1 MSDDGFTTTHFNSE
15 SNTGSN
21 VTLFA
26 PTTVTIN
33 ASDISLA
40 LMGVSTSGD
49 YLVDCC
55 LTLDVSWA
63 RAALRWANNDADT
76 RDFTLNTNANFSN
89 AIRDVLDGAINT
101 TVKKSDVSAYYDT
114 MGTSAEENLAAHV
127 LGYATHHI
135 LGDAD
140 LRHIL
145 LNAQA
150 FMDDVSATK
159 IGASFESNLTD
170 MSDGQV
176 MLETLNNYDYS
187 GGSPKGRFDALSEL
201 DLMDNSYTTSPFPLQ
216 ADDKILLKVRVQG
229 DGIGGVIDHRVQP
242 VLGNL
247 TSDNTDAQTISNP
260 GNDTVPPAEWL
271 VRITLKAKND
281 SNVKE
286 ESGYSFPLSG
296 NHDQS

>member
-1 MSDDGFTTTHFNSE
+1 MSGFTTTHFNSE
-15 SNTGSN
+15 NNTNNN

-26 PTTVTIN
+26 PTTVTVN

-76 RDFTLNTNANFSN
+76 RDFYPNANASFGE
-89 AIRDVLDGAINT
+89 AVRDVLEGAINT
-101 TVKKSDVSAYYDT
+101 TVKKSTASEYYET
-114 MGTSAEENLAAHV
+114 MGTSAEENLAGHV
-127 LGYATHHI
+127 LGYATHAI

-159 IGASFESNLTD
+159 IGASFNTNLTD
-170 MSDGQV
+170 ASDGQV
-176 MLETLNNYDYS
+176 MLETLNNYDYN
-187 GGSPKGRFDALSEL
+187 GGTPRNRFDALSEL
-201 DLMDNSYTTSPFPLQ
+201 DLMDNSYNSSPFPLL
-216 ADDKILLKVRVQG
+216 ADDRILIKVRVQG
-229 DGIGGVIDHRVQP
+229 DGTGDVIDHAVQP
-242 VLGNL
+242 VLGTL
-247 TSDNTDAQTISNP
+247 SSANTDATTISNP
-260 GNDTVPPAEWL
+260 GTGSVNPAEWL
-271 VRITLKAKND
+271 VRITLKANAD
-281 SNVKE
+281 SNVKATT
-286 ESGYSFPLSG
+286 YSFPDG
-296 NHDQS
+296 NHDES